1 MHRKPVSIL
10 LTLALMS
17 VIGIAFAVT
26 GAEPREGAA
35 VADAASAAASGATDP
50 EVTIYMTI
58 DGERV
63 GQIEGSSTAPG
74 REGWIDVLGFQHEI
88 VSPRDAAS
96 GLPTGKR
103 QHKPFVIT
111 KPVDKA
117 TPLLLNVLANNENL
131 PTVELEFVRPNRKGT
146 EEVYFT
152 IELTNASIAGVEM
165 ERPENMTHQP
175 REHISFTYQKITWTW
190 QDGGITAEDDWET
203 PVS

>member
-26 GAEPREGAA
+26 GAEPREAAA
-35 VADAASAAASGATDP
+35 VADAASAAASAATDP
-50 EVTIYMTI
+50 EVSIYMTV
-58 DGERV
+58 DGESV
-63 GQIEGSSTAPG
+63 GRIEGSLTAAG
-74 REGWIDVLGFQHEI
+74 REGWIEVLGFQHEI

-103 QHKPFVIT
+103 QHKPIRIT
-111 KPVDKA
+111 KVVDKA
-117 TPLLLNVLANNENL
+117 TPLLMNVLVNNENL
-131 PTVELEFVRPNRKGT
+131 PTVELEFVRTSRKGT

-152 IELTNASIAGVEM
+152 IELVNASIAGVEM
-165 ERPENMTHQP
+165 ERPEDMTHQP
-175 REHISFTYQKITWTW
+175 REHISITYQKIIWTW

-203 PVS
+203 PTS